1 MHLETDNTPSTA
13 IPTTVKRLGAVSFLN
28 DTSSEMIYPIIPLFM
43 VGVLQ
48 VPLSII
54 GVIEGIVEG
63 MASLL
68 RMLSGWWSDRVGRRK
83 PLVVAGYGLSTASRL
98 VLAAATVWPVVF
110 AARLL
115 DRFGKGT
122 RTAARDAWIADV
134 TPLEI
139 RGKAFGYHRSFDT
152 IGAVVGPLIAALL
165 LWVLPENYRII
176 FLISFVP
183 GVLALIVLL
192 RLPER
197 PLSRD
202 RSPDP
207 APTATPKTSWKSLP
221 RPLWI
226 FLMASTLF
234 ALGNSSD
241 VFLLL
246 RGKDLGWSSLEVTLA
261 YALYNLTYALTS
273 YPAGWLSDRLPR
285 QWIVSV
291 GWLIFAG
298 SYLTTGL
305 LTFPDWLWLIFALYG
320 VSVGCTEGV
329 GKALLA
335 DLAPK
340 EMRASVYG
348 LLGLLT
354 SVAGLLASIWFGV
367 VWGIYGAASAFSLS
381 ASLAVISALSLIW
394 ISLVRKRSL
403 ENMNDIPNES
413 TR

>member
-1 MHLETDNTPSTA
+1 MKTEDVPPTA
-13 IPTTVKRLGAVSFLN
+13 IPPIVKHLGAVSFLN
-28 DTSSEMIYPIIPLFM
+28 DTSSEMIYPIIPLFL

-48 VPLSII
+48 VPLAIV

-63 MASLL
+63 IASLL
-68 RMLSGWWSDRVGRRK
+68 RILSGWWSDRVMRRK

-98 VLAAATVWPVVF
+98 VLAAATVWPMVF

-115 DRFGKGT
+115 DRFGKGM
-122 RTAARDAWIADV
+122 RSAARDAWIADV
-134 TPLEI
+134 TPPEI

-152 IGAVVGPLIAALL
+152 IGAVVGPLIAAIL

-202 RSPDP
+202 RSLGP
-207 APTATPKTSWKSLP
+207 APAATPKTPWKSLP
-221 RPLWI
+221 LPLWV

-246 RGKDLGWSSLEVTLA
+246 RGKELGWSPLEVTLA

-285 QWIVSV
+285 QWIVSA

-305 LTFPDWLWLIFALYG
+305 LTSPDWLWLIFALYG
-320 VSVGCTEGV
+320 VSVGCTEAV

-335 DLAPK
+335 DLAPR

-354 SVAGLLASIWFGV
+354 SVASLLASICFGV
-367 VWGIYGAASAFSLS
+367 VWGMYEAKTAFFLS
-381 ASLAVISALSLIW
+381 ASLALISALALIG
-394 ISLVRKRSL
+394 ISLVRERTLK
-403 ENMNDIPNES
+403 E
-413 TR
+413 